1 MGTDPT
7 AVRLN
12 ELIFNLHLPP
22 ARVLGFIN
30 IGRQLIDTNLN
41 IISGKIKIFGFKH
54 DTSATAHVI
63 YVS

>member
-1 MGTDPT
+1 MSS
-7 AVRLN
+7 VRLN

-41 IISGKIKIFGFKH
+41 IISGKIKMFGFAN
-54 DTSATAHVI
+54 DTNPQRRG
-63 YVS
+63 